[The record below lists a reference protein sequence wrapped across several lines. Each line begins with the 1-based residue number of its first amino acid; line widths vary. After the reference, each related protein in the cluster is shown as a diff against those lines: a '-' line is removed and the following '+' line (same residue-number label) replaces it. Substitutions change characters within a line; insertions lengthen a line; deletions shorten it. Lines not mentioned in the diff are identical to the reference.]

1 MRRSLFSAL
10 RVSAV
15 VLAACSAAPAFC
27 QEYTVAAELALTG
40 TYAWVGVPSHEGL
53 LVGLDEVN
61 ASGMLGAAKIKLTV
75 EDTGSE
81 KAQAITLMNRFAARD
96 NVLMVLGPSSSSEGV
111 AIAPVANDLKVPLLT
126 TTAVSDAINKSGIWA
141 FKTPS
146 SPSVIIGEVAKY
158 AVDNLRIK
166 SAALVW
172 GRDNDG
178 QVGQKNAALA
188 YFKAH
193 NVDIVAEESVL
204 TTDTDFLALLTKITA
219 KNPDALF
226 LALTAEQAASF
237 IIQARQGGI
246 DPKVR
251 FIGVPNMGAE
261 QFITIGG
268 KAVEGSTFVADYFPN
283 AQSAE
288 NQRFVAEYKKR
299 YNRLP
304 DNGAALG
311 YTAIKLAASAIK
323 AAGAQPTREKVRAAL
338 AKIKALKVILGRGD
352 FSYDENRGALYGAV
366 ILAIKNGKIVPAPS
380 AY

>member
-1 MRRSLFSAL
+1 VL
-10 RVSAV
+10 
-15 VLAACSAAPAFC
+15 LAACVTSPAFG

-61 ASGMLGAAKIKLTV
+61 ASGMLGAGKIKLV
-75 EDTGSE
+75 IEDTGSE
-81 KAQAITLMNRFAARD
+81 KAQAITLINRFQARE

-111 AIAPVANDLKVPLLT
+111 AIAPVANDLKIPLLT

-193 NVDIVAEESVL
+193 GVDIVAEESVL

-283 AQSAE
+283 LPSPE

-311 YTAIKLAASAIK
+311 YTAIKLAATAIK
-323 AAGAQPTREKVRAAL
+323 AAGPQPTREKVRAAL
-338 AKIKALKVILGRGD
+338 AKIKGLKVILGRGD
-352 FSYDENRGALYGAV
+352 FSYDESRGALYGAV
-366 ILAIKNGKIVPAPS
+366 ILAVKNGKIVPAPS

>member
-1 MRRSLFSAL
+1 MKRWVPLTGMMI
-10 RVSAV
+10 
-15 VLAACSAAPAFC
+15 AACGAAPALS
-27 QEYTVAAELALTG
+27 QEYTVAAEVALTG

-53 LVGLDEVN
+53 LVGVDEVN
-61 ASGMLGAAKIKLTV
+61 SSGMLGAGKIKLMV

-81 KAQAITLMNRFAARD
+81 KAQAITLINRFQSRD
-96 NVLMVLGPSSSSEGV
+96 NVLLVLGPSSSSEGV
-111 AIAPVANDLKVPLLT
+111 AIAPVANDLKIPLLT

-158 AVDNLRIK
+158 AADNLRVK

-178 QVGQKNAALA
+178 QVGQKNAAAA
-188 YFKAH
+188 YFKSH
-193 NVDIVAEESVL
+193 GVTVLAEESVL
-204 TTDTDFLALLTKITA
+204 TTDTDFLALITKITA
-219 KNPDALF
+219 QNPDGIF

-261 QFITIGG
+261 QFTTIGG
-268 KAVEGSTFVADYFPN
+268 KAVEGSVFVADYFPN
-283 AQSAE
+283 LQTPE

-311 YTAIKLAASAIK
+311 YTAIMIAAAAIK
-323 AAGAQPTREKVRAAL
+323 AAGPQPTREKVRAAL
-338 AKIKALKVILGRGD
+338 AKTKGMKTILGRGE

-366 ILAIKNGKIVPAPS
+366 ILTVKNGKIVAAP
-380 AY
+380 

>member
-1 MRRSLFSAL
+1 MRLSLSSAL
-10 RVSAV
+10 HLSAV
-15 VLAACSAAPAFC
+15 LLAACVTSAAFG

-61 ASGMLGAAKIKLTV
+61 ASGMLGAGKIKLV
-75 EDTGSE
+75 IEDTGSE
-81 KAQAITLMNRFAARD
+81 KAQAITLINRFQARE

-111 AIAPVANDLKVPLLT
+111 AIAPVANDLKIPLLT

-188 YFKAH
+188 YFKGH
-193 NVDIVAEESVL
+193 GVDIVAEESVL

-246 DPKVR
+246 DPRVR
-251 FIGVPNMGAE
+251 FLGVPNMGAE

-283 AQSAE
+283 LESPE

-311 YTAIKLAASAIK
+311 YTAIKLAAAAIK
-323 AAGAQPTREKVRAAL
+323 AAGPQPTREKVRAAL
-338 AKIKALKVILGRGD
+338 AKIKGLKVILGRGD

-366 ILAIKNGKIVPAPS
+366 ILAVKNGKIVPAPS

>member
-1 MRRSLFSAL
+1 MKRWVPLTGMMI
-10 RVSAV
+10 
-15 VLAACSAAPAFC
+15 AACGAAPALS
-27 QEYTVAAELALTG
+27 QEYTVAAEVALTG

-61 ASGMLGAAKIKLTV
+61 SSGMLGAGKIKLMV

-81 KAQAITLMNRFAARD
+81 KAQAITLINRFQSRD
-96 NVLMVLGPSSSSEGV
+96 NVLLVLGPSSSSEGV
-111 AIAPVANDLKVPLLT
+111 AIAPVANDLKIPLLT

-158 AVDNLRIK
+158 AADNLRVK
-166 SAALVW
+166 NAALVW

-178 QVGQKNAALA
+178 QVGQKNAAAA
-188 YFKAH
+188 YFKSH
-193 NVDIVAEESVL
+193 GVTVLAEESVL
-204 TTDTDFLALLTKITA
+204 TTDTDFLALITKITA
-219 KNPDALF
+219 QNPDGIF

-261 QFITIGG
+261 QFTTIGG
-268 KAVEGSTFVADYFPN
+268 KAVEGSVFVADYFPN
-283 AQSAE
+283 LQTPE

-311 YTAIKLAASAIK
+311 YTAIMIAAAAIK
-323 AAGAQPTREKVRAAL
+323 AAGPQPTREKVRAAL
-338 AKIKALKVILGRGD
+338 AKTKGMKTILGRGE

-366 ILAIKNGKIVPAPS
+366 ILTVKNGKIVAAP
-380 AY
+380 

>member
-1 MRRSLFSAL
+1 MKRGLCRLVPL
-10 RVSAV
+10 TGMLVAV
-15 VLAACSAAPAFC
+15 CAAAPALS
-27 QEYTVAAELALTG
+27 QEYTVAVEVALTG

-61 ASGMLGAAKIKLTV
+61 SSGMLGAGKIKLTV

-81 KAQAITLMNRFAARD
+81 KAQAITLINRFQSRD
-96 NVLMVLGPSSSSEGV
+96 NVLLVLGPSSSSEGV
-111 AIAPVANDLKVPLLT
+111 AIAPVANDLKIPLLT

-158 AVDNLRIK
+158 AADNLRVK

-178 QVGQKNAALA
+178 QVGQKNAAAA
-188 YFKAH
+188 YFKSH
-193 NVDIVAEESVL
+193 GVNVVAEESVL
-204 TTDTDFLALLTKITA
+204 TTDTDFLALITKITTQ
-219 KNPDALF
+219 NPDGIF

-261 QFITIGG
+261 QFTTIGG
-268 KAVEGSTFVADYFPN
+268 KAVEGSVFVADYFPN
-283 AQSAE
+283 LQTPE

-311 YTAIKLAASAIK
+311 YTAIMIAAAAIK
-323 AAGAQPTREKVRAAL
+323 AAGPQPTREKVRAAL
-338 AKIKALKVILGRGD
+338 AKTKGMKTILGRGE

-366 ILAIKNGKIVPAPS
+366 ILTVKNGKIVAAP
-380 AY
+380 

>member
-1 MRRSLFSAL
+1 MR
-10 RVSAV
+10 
-15 VLAACSAAPAFC
+15 

-61 ASGMLGAAKIKLTV
+61 ASGMLGAGKIKLVV

-81 KAQAITLMNRFAARD
+81 KAQAITLINRFQARE

-111 AIAPVANDLKVPLLT
+111 AIAPVANDLKIPLLT
-126 TTAVSDAINKSGIWA
+126 TTAVSDAINKSGMWA

-188 YFKAH
+188 YFKGH
-193 NVDIVAEESVL
+193 GVDIVAEESVL

-251 FIGVPNMGAE
+251 FIGVPEHGCR
-261 QFITIGG
+261 
-268 KAVEGSTFVADYFPN
+268 AVHHDRR
-283 AQSAE
+283 QS
-288 NQRFVAEYKKR
+288 
-299 YNRLP
+299 
-304 DNGAALG
+304 
-311 YTAIKLAASAIK
+311 
-323 AAGAQPTREKVRAAL
+323 
-338 AKIKALKVILGRGD
+338 GRGLT
-352 FSYDENRGALYGAV
+352 FRRRLLSRTCSRRRISASSPSTRSATT
-366 ILAIKNGKIVPAPS
+366 ACPTTAPRS
-380 AY
+380 ATQRSSSRPPRSKQRVRSLRARRCVRRWRRSKD

>member
-1 MRRSLFSAL
+1 MNRLLRSPLQ
-10 RVSAV
+10 
-15 VLAACSAAPAFC
+15 LAALLIAASAATNALS
-27 QEYTVAAELALTG
+27 QEYTVAAEVALTG
-40 TYAWVGVPSHEGL
+40 TYAWVGVPSQEGL
-53 LVGLDEVN
+53 LVGVDEVN
-61 ASGMLGAAKIKLTV
+61 SSGMLGAAKIKLMI

-81 KAQAITLMNRFAARD
+81 KAQAITLMNRFGGRD

-111 AIAPVANDLKVPLLT
+111 AIAPVANDLKIPLLT

-158 AVDNLRIK
+158 AVDNLRVK

-178 QVGQKNAALA
+178 QVGQKNAAA
-188 YFKAH
+188 TYFKAH
-193 NVDIVAEESVL
+193 GVSVLAEESVL
-204 TTDTDFLALLTKITA
+204 TTDTDFTALITKIA
-219 KNPDALF
+219 AQNPEGIF

-261 QFITIGG
+261 QFTTIGG
-268 KAVEGSTFVADYFPN
+268 KAVEGSVFVADYFPN
-283 AQSAE
+283 LQSPE

-311 YTAIKLAASAIK
+311 YTAIKLAAVAIK
-323 AAGAQPTREKVRAAL
+323 AAGAQPTREKIRAAL
-338 AKIKALKVILGRGD
+338 AKTKGLKVILGRGD
-352 FSYDENRGALYGAV
+352 FSYDETRGALYGAV
-366 ILAIKNGKIVPAPS
+366 ILTVKNGKIVAAPA

>member
-1 MRRSLFSAL
+1 MTFRTRIPIAVFAILALASL
-10 RVSAV
+10 
-15 VLAACSAAPAFC
+15 AAPAHA

-61 ASGMLGAAKIKLTV
+61 GSGMLGAAKIKLAI
-75 EDTGSE
+75 EDTGSD
-81 KAQAITLMNRFAARD
+81 KAQAITLINRFQARD

-126 TTAVSDAINKSGIWA
+126 TTAVSEAINRSGPWA
-141 FKTPS
+141 FKTPA

-158 AVDNLRIK
+158 AVDKLRIK
-166 SAALVW
+166 SVALVF

-178 QVGQKNAALA
+178 QVGQKNAALD
-188 YFKAH
+188 YFKNH
-193 NVDIVAEESVL
+193 GVKVLAEESVL
-204 TTDTDFLALLTKITA
+204 TTDTDFLALLTKITSL
-219 KNPDALF
+219 NPDAIF

-246 DPKVR
+246 DPNVR
-251 FIGVPNMGAE
+251 FVGVPNMGAE

-268 KAVEGSTFVADYFPN
+268 KAVEGSIFVADYFPGL
-283 AQSAE
+283 QTSE
-288 NQRFVAEYKKR
+288 NQRFVAAYRAK

-311 YTAIKLAASAIK
+311 YTAIKIAAAAIK
-323 AAGAQPTREKVRAAL
+323 AAGTRPSRESIRAAL
-338 AKIKALKVILGRGD
+338 AKIQGLRVILGRGE
-352 FSYDENRGALYGAV
+352 FSFDENRGAHYGGV
-366 ILAIKNGKIVPAPS
+366 ILTVRNGKIVPAE
-380 AY
+380 

>member
-1 MRRSLFSAL
+1 MKRWVPLTGM
-10 RVSAV
+10 VI
-15 VLAACSAAPAFC
+15 AACAATPALS
-27 QEYTVAAELALTG
+27 QEYTVAAEVALTG

-61 ASGMLGAAKIKLTV
+61 SSGMLGAGKIKLMV

-81 KAQAITLMNRFAARD
+81 KAQAITLINRFQARD
-96 NVLMVLGPSSSSEGV
+96 NVLLVLGPSSSSEGV
-111 AIAPVANDLKVPLLT
+111 AIAPVANDLKIPLLT

-158 AVDNLRIK
+158 AADNLRVK

-178 QVGQKNAALA
+178 QVGQKNAAAA
-188 YFKAH
+188 YFKSH
-193 NVDIVAEESVL
+193 GVTVVAEESVL
-204 TTDTDFLALLTKITA
+204 TTDTDFLALITKITA
-219 KNPDALF
+219 QNPDGIF

-261 QFITIGG
+261 QFTTIGG
-268 KAVEGSTFVADYFPN
+268 KAVEGSVFVADYFPN
-283 AQSAE
+283 LQTPE

-299 YNRLP
+299 YNRIP

-311 YTAIKLAASAIK
+311 YTAIMIAAAAIK
-323 AAGAQPTREKVRAAL
+323 AAGPQPTREKIRAAL
-338 AKIKALKVILGRGD
+338 AKTKGMKTILGRGE

-366 ILAIKNGKIVPAPS
+366 ILTVKNGKIVAAPA
-380 AY
+380 AN